1 MENKTKFRFLKLI
14 LFSLVLI
21 MQSKSGNSIYESCR
35 NRIFD
40 EERLLSSYEI
50 TSLCS
55 FIEDFNTKQA
65 YGRHSTNV
73 DFLLRIVSDLPNY
86 NERGYDSLYDNDNED
101 FTNFQTGRLNIREY
115 NTICLTVYYN
125 ARRIRLS
132 VGKNLSSIVDERE
145 RERVIDS
152 MKPYLKNKEY
162 YKAFSFALMGITS
175 SLGSSFNNHHSNH
188 HNSNRNHHS
197 QSNHNY
203 NNNHYSSNNEN
214 ESNKSSSFIWIV
226 VFIIIIFFV
235 VFLSSSNKIHEH
247 FKKLNDLIKTDIY
260 KNTPPIGLTTKC
272 LICMNELNRSD
283 VQSITDKRIE
293 CFSCGHYYHKSCIE
307 SMSNSTD
314 AKKYCMMC
322 DEPTANIQTIEC
334 EENLKGIALKNVVTE
349 KNVVNII
356 NNFNKIYGEEEL
368 KKYYSS
374 YETQDIKIINSY
386 STSVWWLTN
395 SFYIPVRTTTSKNY
409 KTSGVSYAAGA
420 SKSKCETSGG
430 SWDDDNKRSGNYK
443 TSGGDY

>member
-86 NERGYDSLYDNDNED
+86 NERGYDSLYDKDNED

-162 YKAFSFALMGITS
+162 YKAFNFALKGIIS
-175 SLGSSFNNHHSNH
+175 SLDSSLNYDSNN
-188 HNSNRNHHS
+188 HNSNTN
-197 QSNHNY
+197 
-203 NNNHYSSNNEN
+203 
-214 ESNKSSSFIWIV
+214 F
-226 VFIIIIFFV
+226 
-235 VFLSSSNKIHEH
+235 SSSNENKSEESSAMFWITVS
-247 FKKLNDLIKTDIY
+247 FIILIILVPSSSPFWWLLDLFCILEKT
-260 KNTPPIGLTTKC
+260 
-272 LICMNELNRSD
+272 R
-283 VQSITDKRIE
+283 
-293 CFSCGHYYHKSCIE
+293 KS
-307 SMSNSTD
+307 
-314 AKKYCMMC
+314 
-322 DEPTANIQTIEC
+322 
-334 EENLKGIALKNVVTE
+334 
-349 KNVVNII
+349 
-356 NNFNKIYGEEEL
+356 NN
-368 KKYYSS
+368 
-374 YETQDIKIINSY
+374 Y
-386 STSVWWLTN
+386 STS
-395 SFYIPVRTTTSKNY
+395 
-409 KTSGVSYAAGA
+409 GGSYAAGSSCN
-420 SKSKCETSGG
+420 SKYEK
-430 SWDDDNKRSGNYK
+430 
-443 TSGGDY
+443 SGGDY